1 MLNCYKVYMH
11 TFPNRK
17 KYIGSTSTS
26 LQQRWNNGKGYY
38 FQSRIFDAICKY
50 GWNNVNHYLLF
61 DGLTEVEAKLIE
73 NALIHKFQTH
83 KKTYGYN
90 TKVSA
95 PADNFV
101 IPPYKRKKI
110 KCSEVDECL
119 RTYVNPPKRKPS
131 AVARAVMI
139 VETGEI
145 FESVSDAA
153 RAFMI
158 TPASIN
164 YALRKQTLC
173 CDYHWQYIT
182 LKQNERIV

>member
-1 MLNCYKVYMH
+1 MLNYYKVYMH
-11 TFPNRK
+11 IFPNGK

-26 LQQRWNNGKGYY
+26 LQQRWNNGRGYY
-38 FQSRIFDAICKY
+38 FQSRVFDAICKF

-61 DGLTEVEAKLIE
+61 DGLSEKEAKLIE
-73 NALIHKFQTH
+73 NALIYKFQTH

-90 TKVSA
+90 TKVIV
-95 PADNFV
+95 PADGFI
-101 IPPYKRKKI
+101 IPPYKKKRI

-119 RTYVNPPKRKPS
+119 RNYVNPPKRKPS

-145 FESVSDAA
+145 FDSISDAA

-164 YALRKQTLC
+164 CALRKQTRC
-173 CDYHWQYIT
+173 CDFHWQYIT
-182 LKQNERIV
+182 SKQNERIV